1 MPSGKTAKF
10 VLYEG
15 LQFADLIVPVFV
27 IMERFASLIRD
38 VKGWDLTAYWLV
50 VAVSIA
56 YVTSMTLLVW
66 IPLKYLIL
74 KRQRFIS
81 EITQW

>member
-1 MPSGKTAKF
+1 MPSGKTAKLI
-10 VLYEG
+10 LYEG
-15 LQFADLIVPVFV
+15 LQFAALIVPVFV
-27 IMERFASLIRD
+27 IVERFANLILD
-38 VKGWDLTAYWLV
+38 VKGWDRTAYWLV

-56 YVTSMTLLVW
+56 YVTSVTLLVW

-74 KRQRFIS
+74 KQQRFIS

>member
-15 LQFADLIVPVFV
+15 LQFAALIVPVFV

-38 VKGWDLTAYWLV
+38 LKGWDLTSYWLV

-56 YVTSMTLLVW
+56 YVTSFTLLVW
-66 IPLKYLIL
+66 IPLKYLML